1 MTLWV
6 TGQVSANTLTPTVA
20 NLRNVRA
27 VNLPFTIP
35 GLMPNSYFTF
45 WLNNTDMTWATRQTG
60 KKMGQ
65 PLLSDER
72 GGVYFEFM
80 AEMFTNEAAS
90 QDKTKYYQFEL
101 RDISGNKVAS
111 TVMPQTLAVR
121 T

>member
-27 VNLPFTIP
+27 VILPFSIP

-45 WLNNTDMTWATRQTG
+45 WLNNTDMTWATRQSG

-65 PLLSDER
+65 PILSNDK
-72 GGVYFEFM
+72 GSVFFEYL

-101 RDISGNKVAS
+101 RDISGTKMAS
-111 TVMPQTLAVR
+111 TIMSQTLAVR